1 MKNIMYRWVSM
12 FSALVAAV
20 AMNYFTVLSFQP
32 DRGIIYI
39 RSYEMTQT
47 VFRVTQTKLDN
58 SEESEV
64 VAVISLKW
72 LNRAKWA
79 IIAMTILCTL
89 CFFSN
94 KLQITVSL
102 LTLVVCVLYY
112 VILIYYAIQISD
124 EQFPTMYPTLAAV
137 LPAIVMQM
145 MILLRKNILQDVRH
159 RDETMDFD
167 D

>member
-1 MKNIMYRWVSM
+1 MKSEIVRWIYM
-12 FSALVAAV
+12 LLAFAA
-20 AMNYFTVLSFQP
+20 AYTMNYFTVLEFQP
-32 DRGIIYI
+32 DKGIIYM
-39 RSYEMTQT
+39 RNYEMTQSR
-47 VFRVTQTKLDN
+47 FIVTQTELEGEHKT
-58 SEESEV
+58 EV
-64 VAVISLKW
+64 VAVVSLKW

-112 VILIYYAIQISD
+112 VILIYYAIRISD

>member
-1 MKNIMYRWVSM
+1 MKNIIYRWVYM

-79 IIAMTILCTL
+79 IIAMTILCTDYGIPSYLGSVCIVL
-89 CFFSN
+89 CN
-94 KLQITVSL
+94 TD
-102 LTLVVCVLYY
+102 
-112 VILIYYAIQISD
+112 ILCHPDI
-124 EQFPTMYPTLAAV
+124 
-137 LPAIVMQM
+137 
-145 MILLRKNILQDVRH
+145 R
-159 RDETMDFD
+159 
-167 D
+167 